1 MKTEDVRLVT
11 VNPENGEVFVKLK
24 NGRSV
29 IRVFSLNDAL
39 AAQKTF
45 RVGGH
50 AYGVEFVVNRINTTY
65 RKL

>member
-11 VNPENGEVFVKLK
+11 VNPETGEVFVKLK

-39 AAQKTF
+39 AAPKTF
-45 RVGGH
+45 RVGGL